1 MTDKS
6 KQERESHMPAREGE
20 APRVSVKRMGEAA
33 SRFDERFTKGL
44 SGGVG
49 GALALFSTRL
59 RKLLQSGHLQNYAF
73 IVFAA
78 LIFAAAALVIYIRFF
93 GR

>member
-1 MTDKS
+1 MTDER
-6 KQERESHMPAREGE
+6 KQEHKAHMPGRDGE
-20 APRVSVKRMGEAA
+20 PPRVSVKRIGEAA
-33 SRFDERFTKGL
+33 RRFDERFTKAL

-59 RKLLQSGHLQNYAF
+59 RKMLQSGHLENYAF
-73 IVFAA
+73 TVFAA